1 MIIAAMN
8 SRVVVYTGG
17 LVAFAALWFAGT
29 WQAVQVLRR
38 ERRILAT
45 PLAVLTV
52 EYRDDEVAFARVADA
67 RRTSRRTLGG
77 IIVTALLCAF
87 VLLLLL
93 LVVLSAAR
101 VV

>member
-17 LVAFAALWFAGT
+17 LVAFAALWLAGT

-67 RRTSRRTLGG
+67 RRTGRRTLGG

-93 LVVLSAAR
+93 LVVLSAAS

>member
-1 MIIAAMN
+1 MVAAVLN
-8 SRVVVYTGG
+8 SRVVVYSGA
-17 LVAFAALWFAGT
+17 LVAFVALWFAGT

-45 PLAVLTV
+45 PLAVQTV
-52 EYRDDEVAFARVADA
+52 EYRDDEVALARVADA

-93 LVVLSAAR
+93 LVVLDAAGIA
-101 VV
+101 